1 MDLIPL
7 PKDKLSLG
15 MSLRFTLRDE
25 SGAVLLAKGNRIE
38 TAQQLAGIKS
48 RNKIFIEMEESDDAV
63 RIMMSGLSK
72 LDLAGGPIKD
82 FSKYLSVDKQNGEE
96 EKLVGTLVQ
105 RWSDVES
112 KLGGLLA
119 STDSNS
125 GFAQKIR
132 QLEGHFNTLMA
143 EDASAA
149 QFLLFNRAVTHFNG
163 YSVLHSLL
171 CASLSHSL
179 ASVFALSNEERSSLV
194 CAAMTM
200 NAAMTAL
207 QDELAIQKNAPSVGQ
222 RSTIDAHARAGRQM
236 LENAGITDP
245 LWLETVAL
253 HHTPMEGSDSI
264 AEWTPVNR
272 LTKIL
277 QTVDRYTAAMSPRK
291 SRAGRTARDSV
302 KTVIVQP
309 GTTKHDEVGS
319 ALVRI
324 LGLCPTGTYVKLGNG
339 ETAVVLR
346 RGLKPAEPLVASVL
360 NRNDEPIAE
369 PRLRDVAR
377 EQMPIQATLA
387 ATNVRVNLK
396 LDAMLRMMPKHA

>member
-1 MDLIPL
+1 MELIPL
-7 PKDKLSLG
+7 SKDKLSLG

-25 SGAVLLAKGNRIE
+25 GGAILLAKGNKIE

-48 RNKIFIEMEESDDAV
+48 RTKIFIEMDESEDAI
-63 RIMMSGLSK
+63 RIMMSGLNK
-72 LDLAGGPIKD
+72 LDYADAPIKD
-82 FSKYLSVDKQNGEE
+82 FSKYLNLDQQSGEV

-119 STDSNS
+119 STNTTT

-132 QLEGHFNTLMA
+132 LLEGHLNTLMA
-143 EDASAA
+143 EDTSAA

-179 ASVFALSNEERSSLV
+179 AGVFALPNEERASLV

-200 NAAMTAL
+200 NAGMTAL
-207 QDELAIQKNAPSVGQ
+207 QDELAIQKNAPSVMQ
-222 RSTIDAHARAGRQM
+222 RSVIDAHAHAGRQM
-236 LENAGITDP
+236 LENAGVTDP
-245 LWLETVAL
+245 LWLEAVAL
-253 HHTPMEGSDSI
+253 HHTTIEGPESFAD
-264 AEWTPVNR
+264 WTPANR

-291 SRAGRTARDSV
+291 SRVGRTARDSV

-324 LGLCPTGTYVKLGNG
+324 LGLCPPGTYVKLGNG
-339 ETAVVLR
+339 ETAVVMR

-377 EQMPIQATLA
+377 EQLPIQATLA
-387 ATNVRVNLK
+387 ATHVRVNLK
-396 LDAMLRMMPKHA
+396 LDVMLRMMPKHA